1 MPNSLYDEVRSS
13 QNLFAAW
20 RHVKRSAS
28 RSKNNKIRGHASE
41 FEHQHQ
47 THIKTIQT
55 QLQQRRFVFDH
66 VEGVLKDKRE
76 REALGKDPRPI
87 AIGTIRNRVVQ
98 RAILQ
103 TLQPRRILDPTD
115 PNTKYATKIDERL
128 GKLNQVNRSTYGI
141 GGLMAP
147 YGGVKPG
154 ILQIMKAME
163 HGAKYFFQ
171 SDIKAFFTKIP
182 TEKVVD
188 IVRTETGDAEL
199 AELFEQALEIN
210 LANKDELAG
219 YAKIFPSRGIGVA
232 QGSSLSAFAGNVLLY
247 DFDHALNEMGVTA
260 IRYIDDVFLLGRSAA
275 QLDDAVKFAKET
287 LNAFGFSLYKPAPG
301 STKAAAGECRNSFTF
316 LGCTIQPPRCVPSVN
331 SKDKIL
337 ADVHDG
343 LSNSKRA
350 IKAYVEDAKSFDP
363 KLSRSATLDR
373 IGKKLYGWQ
382 KSFSYCTS
390 SQVFREIDLKVFE
403 YVTAYDRIIHR
414 ITESASSDLRMQ
426 ALGIPNTEQM
436 FLRDQA

>member
-28 RSKNNKIRGHASE
+28 RSKNNQIRGHASE

-103 TLQPRRILDPTD
+103 TLQPRQILDPTD
-115 PNTKYATKIDERL
+115 PNTKYATKIDDRL

-219 YAKIFPSRGIGVA
+219 YAKIFPS
-232 QGSSLSAFAGNVLLY
+232 
-247 DFDHALNEMGVTA
+247 
-260 IRYIDDVFLLGRSAA
+260 
-275 QLDDAVKFAKET
+275 
-287 LNAFGFSLYKPAPG
+287 
-301 STKAAAGECRNSFTF
+301 
-316 LGCTIQPPRCVPSVN
+316 SV
-331 SKDKIL
+331 
-337 ADVHDG
+337 
-343 LSNSKRA
+343 
-350 IKAYVEDAKSFDP
+350 
-363 KLSRSATLDR
+363 
-373 IGKKLYGWQ
+373 
-382 KSFSYCTS
+382 
-390 SQVFREIDLKVFE
+390 
-403 YVTAYDRIIHR
+403 
-414 ITESASSDLRMQ
+414 
-426 ALGIPNTEQM
+426 
-436 FLRDQA
+436 